1 MSQST
6 IKDLSKIFS
15 KILGEEVSLE
25 LDHTAED
32 IEGWDSLNNIRIIL
46 EIEKFFHISMA
57 AVEMSKFKN
66 ISDLIDF
73 IELKK

>member
-6 IKDLSKIFS
+6 IKDLSKILS
-15 KILGEEVSLE
+15 KILGEEISLE
-25 LDHTAED
+25 PEHTAED
-32 IEGWDSLNNIRIIL
+32 IEGWDSLNNIRITL
-46 EIEKFFHISMA
+46 EIEKVFNISMA
-57 AVEMSKFKN
+57 AVEMSNLKN